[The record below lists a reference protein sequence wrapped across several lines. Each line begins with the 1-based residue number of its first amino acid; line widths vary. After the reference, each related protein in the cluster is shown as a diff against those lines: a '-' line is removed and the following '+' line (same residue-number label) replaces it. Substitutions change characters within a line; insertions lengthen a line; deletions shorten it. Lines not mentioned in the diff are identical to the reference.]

1 MGEKV
6 KLTRGTHRRT
16 GDDGTPVVFEAGDV
30 FEATEQEVEA
40 FGDKLE
46 PVEKDGDEWVP
57 TRSTPGVDEPEAGE
71 YRLLRGN
78 HRTTDDDGNAVIVE
92 EGETTHLTEQEAEA
106 FGDRFE
112 KVAADD
118 AGDDDR
124 EDLDAE
130 EDDAALEGDDVD
142 GATDDDVEEAVDET
156 EDGEDAVDGTGGG
169 ESSDDETEGEDAE
182 TGIPDELPDDYR
194 ELQSLATDH
203 GIKGDQSKADLVAAL
218 EEKRDG

>member
-30 FEATEQEVEA
+30 FEATETEVEA

-78 HRTTDDDGNAVIVE
+78 HRTTDEDGNSVIVE

-130 EDDAALEGDDVD
+130 EDDAALEGD

-156 EDGEDAVDGTGGG
+156 EDAEDAVDETGGG

>member
-16 GDDGTPVVFEAGDV
+16 GDDGTPTVFEAGDV
-30 FEATEQEVEA
+30 FEATDLELES

-46 PVEKDGDEWVP
+46 PVEQDGDEWVP

-78 HRTTDDDGNAVIVE
+78 HRTTDEDGNAVVVE

-124 EDLDAE
+124 DDAE
-130 EDDAALEGDDVD
+130 EDDALDGDDVD
-142 GATDDDVEEAVDET
+142 GATDDVEEAVDET
-156 EDGEDAVDGTGGG
+156 EDAEDAADETAEG
-169 ESSDDETEGEDAE
+169 ESSDDKTEGETGE

-194 ELQSLATDH
+194 ELQTLAKEH
-203 GIKGDQSKADLVAAL
+203 GVKGDQSKADIVAAL
-218 EEKRDG
+218 EDKRDGGE